1 MKRKIRPSEEKSK
14 RINEIL
20 SSETAEVMQEFFKAA
35 IEKVYQECLE
45 LEASDFLGRDWY
57 QRQNRSSKAT
67 NVDSISGA
75 RGLSVGVTRIL
86 TGSVALFTSCETS

>member
-35 IEKVYQECLE
+35 IEKVYQECHE
-45 LEASDFLGRDWY
+45 PKDILGRDWY

-67 NVDSISGA
+67 NVDSISGT
-75 RGLSVGVTRIL
+75 RGLSVGVFRIQ
-86 TGSVALFTSCETS
+86 TGSVVLFINCEIS